1 MGNSIVELNTD
12 NFAENISKGTVLVDF
27 WAPWCMPCLM
37 QSPILE
43 TIAQTIGNNAVIAK
57 ANVENFPA
65 LAELYEVEGIP
76 TLLLFDNGKVM
87 KRFTGLQSERILRN
101 ALQEVTGAVPVNNAD
116 IFA

>member
-1 MGNSIVELNTD
+1 MSLPIVELNED
-12 NFAENISKGTVLVDF
+12 NFKKVVAKGTVLVDF

-43 TIAQTIGNNAVIAK
+43 TVAEKIGNKVVIAK

-87 KRFTGLQSERILRN
+87 RRFTGLQSERILRN